1 MKLKFP
7 IFYAP
12 DSGVNVAV
20 PAESSPTGGTIEV
33 TPRSAPPAPEI
44 HQLEALDNRP
54 IRQKGVKDSKVDV
67 AKELGLSKAP
77 SDFIKDEAQRVR
89 DEAGRFKKKDPELFP
104 NADKSPTEPP
114 AQLGEPTPKPAAKKT
129 EKPPEPTPAPI
140 AKVKIGDKEM
150 TPDEIQAEL
159 KSLREKAEAAAK
171 PPEPVVPAAP
181 KAPDAPTKTVEE
193 MRQAFIAAQI
203 ARQDDI
209 SEKDLDVILSGGKDA
224 LAKFREVRARDKA
237 EEREFIVSQVNPIID
252 DLRKQIEGITGQ
264 VTPLSESFQQ
274 NTAQQNADK
283 FMNANQDI
291 KMHPNG
297 YEMMVER
304 SARLNREYAAIS
316 RLMKESNGDDF
327 VDEYAERLKE
337 ISGDNFFSTLAL
349 EVRSKL
355 GLTGQAAPAA
365 AIAPTAPP
373 IVALVA
379 QHKALRPPPQGGTLG
394 VSGTPKKGSE
404 QGNQLQELMNSGKW

>member
-12 DSGVNVAV
+12 DNGLNVAV
-20 PAESSPTGGTIEV
+20 PAESSPTGQSIDT

-44 HQLEALDNRP
+44 HQLESIDDRP
-54 IRQKGVKDSKVDV
+54 IRQRGVKDSKVDV

-104 NADKSPTEPP
+104 DKSPTEPP
-114 AQLGEPTPKPAAKKT
+114 PQLGEPTAKPIAKKA
-129 EKPPEPTPAPI
+129 EKPPEPVAPVI

-171 PPEPVVPAAP
+171 PPATATPAAP

-252 DLRKQIEGITGQ
+252 DLRKQIKGITGQ

-316 RLMKESNGDDF
+316 RLMKDSDGDDF

-355 GLTGQAAPAA
+355 GLTGQAAPITPLAPVAPVAA
-365 AIAPTAPP
+365 P
-373 IVALVA
+373 VA
-379 QHKALRPPPQGGTLG
+379 QPKALRPPPQGGTLG
-394 VSGTPKKGSE
+394 VSGTPKKSNE
-404 QGNQLQELMNSGKW
+404 QGSQVQELMASARW